1 MATRAEG
8 ARRLAW
14 TEVRVD
20 VPGGWLEVVAE
31 ALIFGPCTS
40 VTLGTTSLAARQ
52 PGPDEEAVRSF
63 VLEDDDTP
71 QLRAEVKERL
81 FWSARPIAPGRTPRV

>member
-20 VPGGWLEVVAE
+20 VPRGWHEVVAE

-52 PGPDEEAVRSF
+52 PEAQWLFRA
-63 VLEDDDTP
+63 DW
-71 QLRAEVKERL
+71 QNHNYQARLR
-81 FWSARPIAPGRTPRV
+81 G